1 MDKKPTVRIAIVD
14 EQKAYRIGVRTI
26 LDAVPEFSVVADVE
40 HAGALFA
47 LVQTARPDVV
57 IVNSATANGDTVGF
71 ISALRTALPLVKV
84 VYTLEGFSCRLM
96 VDVLFRGAHG
106 LISRTADPEFLVHA
120 VHAAVRD
127 ELFVFINGPASV
139 DREDFSDFDALV
151 PPENGSRLSRREKE
165 VLSLVLAGATSREIA
180 AQLFISPRTVE
191 NHRSNIT
198 RKLGMRN
205 QVELLRYAAQFGL
218 VEL

>member
-1 MDKKPTVRIAIVD
+1 MGQRPTVRIAIVD
-14 EQKAYRIGVRTI
+14 EQKTYRIGVRTI
-26 LDAVPEFSVVADVE
+26 LDSVPEFSVVADVE
-40 HAGALFA
+40 GAAA
-47 LVQTARPDVV
+47 LLELVDAARPDVV
-57 IVNSATANGDTVGF
+57 VTNSGPANGDIVGF
-71 ISALRTALPLVKV
+71 VASLRKTLPLVRIIV
-84 VYTLEGFSCRLM
+84 TLETFSCRLM
-96 VDVLFRGAHG
+96 VDLLFRGAHG
-106 LISRTADPEFLVHA
+106 LISRAVDPEFLVKA

-127 ELFVFINGPASV
+127 ELFVFINEPASA
-139 DREDFSDFDALV
+139 DRENVADFDALV
-151 PPENGSRLSRREKE
+151 PPENGSRLTRREKE

-180 AQLFISPRTVE
+180 ARLFISPRTVE